1 MIVVHL
7 ACWLGALA
15 PQSVAAAEP
24 CALRVGWEPYAPY
37 TFAGEDGQVTGI
49 DVDLLNAIA
58 EAIGCTV
65 GFTQMPWARI
75 IREVET
81 GTLDIATST
90 SWTPERAEWGLLSMP
105 YRETEI
111 AIYVRGEDEGRFD
124 LGGLVDVPAQ
134 GLKLGVIVDYFYGDE
149 LERLTED
156 PAYAMW
162 IDGAPDYATNIRKLL
177 NGRIDGVLAEDVGV
191 MQTELQRLGAADS
204 VVRHPLPLPGEE
216 LHFLF
221 SRATVDPALVAQVD
235 AAITRLKADGR
246 LDAIVARYL

>member
-1 MIVVHL
+1 
-7 ACWLGALA
+7 
-15 PQSVAAAEP
+15 
-24 CALRVGWEPYAPY
+24 
-37 TFAGEDGQVTGI
+37 VTGI

-90 SWTPERAEWGLLSMP
+90 SWTPERAEWGLLSAP

-134 GLKLGVIVDYFYGDE
+134 ELKLGVIVDYFYGDE

-235 AAITRLKADGR
+235 AAITRLKADAR